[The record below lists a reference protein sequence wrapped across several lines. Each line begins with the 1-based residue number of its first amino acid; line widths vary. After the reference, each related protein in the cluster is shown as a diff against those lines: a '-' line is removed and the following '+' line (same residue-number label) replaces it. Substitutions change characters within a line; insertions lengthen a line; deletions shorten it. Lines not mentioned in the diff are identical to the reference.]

1 MISGRKSGRLYPTVT
16 GLLAVCLLAG
26 ASACASNGPELGQLE
41 PETLWERGVTAFNAE
56 EWEDA
61 VRYFDR
67 FVLTGGSDP
76 RVIQARYY
84 IGRAHFENEEYITA
98 AAEFS
103 RLAADLGR
111 AELADDAR
119 FMACRAYEELS
130 PDPELDQEYTRAA
143 LDHCQALV
151 EYFPESEY
159 TGRANAIA
167 DRMTGKLAEK
177 GYGSGDWYFRRRAY
191 DSALIYFEDVVER
204 YPGTQ
209 WAPRALLK
217 QYEIYTRLQYD
228 EEREEVRQRL
238 LSEYPDSEAA
248 ESVRTG

>member
-16 GLLAVCLLAG
+16 GLLAVCLVAG
-26 ASACASNGPELGQLE
+26 ASACASGGPDLGQLE

-56 EWEDA
+56 EWDDA

-84 IGRAHFENEEYITA
+84 IGQAHFGDEEYITA
-98 AAEFS
+98 ASEFS

-143 LDHCQALV
+143 LDHCQALA

-159 TGRANAIA
+159 TGRANAIV
-167 DRMTGKLAEK
+167 DEMLDKLAEK
-177 GYGSGDWYFRRRAY
+177 VYDAGYWYFRRRAY
-191 DSALIYFEDVVER
+191 DSALIYFEDVVDR
-204 YPGTQ
+204 YPGTE
-209 WAPRALLK
+209 WAPKALLK
-217 QYEIYTRLQYD
+217 QYEIYTRLEYD
-228 EEREEVRQRL
+228 EEREEVRGQL
-238 LSEYPDSEAA
+238 LRQYPDSEAA
-248 ESVRTG
+248 DRVR